1 MEFWG
6 IVQKYKTFM
15 DEWFLFEHFYV
26 QKRSYFY
33 KSTIVIN
40 SRLNYNL
47 VIIIRLAVINYVYCI
62 CNLLMI

>member
-15 DEWFLFEHFYV
+15 HEWFLFEHFYV

-40 SRLNYNL
+40 SRLNY
-47 VIIIRLAVINYVYCI
+47 IISNNY
-62 CNLLMI
+62 